1 MATIK
6 DVAREAGVAVGTV
19 SRYLNGAE
27 IKEANRKKIDDAV
40 HRLHFRLNPI
50 ARGLKTSRT
59 NTIGVIIP
67 DLSDPYST
75 TIVRSIEQKLYE
87 CGYNMFTCD
96 SWGNPELER
105 QKVELLMQ
113 QRVDGLILYPCAE
126 DISYMEQYNDRD
138 IPVVTVDIR
147 VKGFACDQVVTD
159 NINATYQAVEWLIA
173 NNHKRIAII
182 CGKDDYFTSAERL
195 KGYTRVLEDYSIP
208 VESDLVKDLGYDEPS
223 GHEAMVQLMKLAN
236 PPTAVIACNY

>member
-113 QRVDGLILYPCAE
+113 QRVDGLILYPCA
-126 DISYMEQYNDRD
+126 
-138 IPVVTVDIR
+138 
-147 VKGFACDQVVTD
+147 
-159 NINATYQAVEWLIA
+159 
-173 NNHKRIAII
+173 
-182 CGKDDYFTSAERL
+182 
-195 KGYTRVLEDYSIP
+195 
-208 VESDLVKDLGYDEPS
+208 
-223 GHEAMVQLMKLAN
+223 
-236 PPTAVIACNY
+236 